1 MSRTLKNIEL
11 GIDESLEEHLAWL
24 QPGYGD
30 FRILRQSV
38 DARRRHQPK
47 MVYSVEVFD
56 PGEPI
61 GKPAIELQKVKHSG
75 KPVVVVGMGPAGLF
89 AALRLLE
96 RGVPTLLLEQ
106 GGPTEKRV
114 IAIGKFWRRGEL
126 DPLNNVGF
134 GEGGAGLFSD
144 GKLITRIKSPHIPY
158 VMQRLVQF
166 GAPKEIEYLAN
177 PHVGSD
183 KIRRVIPV
191 MREHLLKLGGEI
203 RFNAKVAEIL
213 TGSQAT
219 ANESGA
225 HTAITGVRL
234 ASGETIECDQLILA
248 CGHSAEDMFQH
259 LHEIGVKMEGKS
271 FAVGLRIEH
280 PQSLINEIQF
290 REYKDHPKLGAAN
303 YKLAFHDKKD
313 DVGVY
318 SFCMCPG
325 GYVLSCS
332 TDGKGVVSNG
342 MSNFKR
348 NSNFANAAIVMT
360 VDHKKNFGEKL
371 FGGLEFRRH
380 LEAEGL
386 ELVQKAGGQHEL
398 PAQNLLAFMEG
409 KSAPVGASSCPSG
422 VVATRL
428 DQIMGSE
435 FKTHLIQA
443 LENFDRNM
451 QGFISKDAL
460 LHGVESRTSCPIR
473 VPRNDET
480 LESVSHAGL
489 YPTGEGAG
497 YAGGITSAA
506 CDGIRVADA
515 ICERYDVAFAAT
527 TDT

>member
-1 MSRTLKNIEL
+1 MSRTLRNIEL

-56 PGEPI
+56 PGETI
-61 GKPAIELQKVKHSG
+61 GKPRIEVERVAKFSG
-75 KPVVVVGMGPAGLF
+75 KPVVIVGAGPAGLF
-89 AALRLLE
+89 AALRLSE
-96 RGVPTLLLEQ
+96 RGIPCVLLEQ

-166 GAPKEIEYLAN
+166 GAPREIEYLSN

-191 MREHLLKLGGEI
+191 MREHLLSLGCKI
-203 RFNAKVAEIL
+203 RFNSKVAEIL
-213 TGSQAT
+213 TSSQST
-219 ANESGA
+219 AASARG
-225 HTAITGVRL
+225 AITGVRL
-234 ASGETIECDQLILA
+234 SDGEIIECEQLILA
-248 CGHSAEDMFQH
+248 CGHSSEDMFTH
-259 LHEIGVKMEGKS
+259 LREIGVQIEGNS

-303 YKLAFHDKKD
+303 YKLAFHDKSD

-332 TDGKGVVSNG
+332 TDGLGVVSNG

-348 NSNFANAAIVMT
+348 NSKFANAAIVMT
-360 VDHKKNFGEKL
+360 IDHKKNFGEDV
-371 FGGLEFRRH
+371 FGGLEFRRRV
-380 LEAEGL
+380 EAEGL
-386 ELVQKAGGQHEL
+386 ELVKKAGGVHQL
-398 PAQNLLAFMEG
+398 PAQNLMAFIDG
-409 KSAPVGASSCPSG
+409 KSAAVGATSCPSG

-428 DQIMGSE
+428 DDLMGLD
-435 FKTHLIQA
+435 FKNHLIKA
-443 LENFDRNM
+443 LKNFDSNM
-451 QGFISKDAL
+451 RGFISEHAL

-473 VPRNDET
+473 VPRFDET
-480 LESVSHAGL
+480 LESVSHSGL

-515 ICERYDVAFAAT
+515 IAEHAFSVKG
-527 TDT
+527 